1 MKNTLYIIAVLFIV
15 SFTSLSSQVISG
27 EKFKIGQSY
36 EKGGD
41 MLSAQRIY
49 LELYESNKQN
59 KEYFD
64 ALKRTYMA
72 LNQYSDFLKI
82 VEERFNT
89 IKSPDMYALLGE
101 LLWRTGQ
108 IDRANDVWSQ
118 AIDDQKNPQIYQ
130 VIAESQ
136 VGLFLFEKAIAT
148 LLSARE
154 ETGNNALFA
163 DELSQLYIATGD
175 YTYGT
180 KEVMVLFEKTANQA
194 VAQGR
199 LSALMTSD
207 NAVEH
212 IQAILKQKSSGTNI
226 AYKQLYVWFLRQSS
240 QLEEALQLTI
250 EIDKYSNNPGKDIYD
265 FARNSLYD
273 GHYDI
278 ALKAFEAVIDMGKNS
293 RYQRNAEY
301 EYVRTLEAKL
311 RDQKDTPRDQVKEI
325 IDRYEEIV
333 ANQKN
338 DRNARDGKYRIA
350 WLYYEFLED
359 NDKASEYL
367 EELVSEKI
375 SDNINADALIMLGDI
390 SFQEGDEEKAKMR
403 YEIMIR
409 HFCNTAPDQCY
420 KAKLRLAE
428 LMYFSGNIDSARA
441 MYADLSNNFDKDY
454 MNDAIEKI
462 VIIDQNKT
470 NEFAMQLYAEAEK
483 YERQKNNYLATEKYF
498 HIIKEAEYSDL
509 AERSYI
515 NIINIYLDDNKQQDA
530 KNLLEEFI
538 EKYGTS
544 IFGDY
549 ALLVLGD
556 INMSLG
562 NKEVAQDYYKDIL
575 VKYPRSIYIQE
586 VRKKIRQARG
596 ETL

>member
-1 MKNTLYIIAVLFIV
+1 MKNTLYIIVVLFFV
-15 SFTSLSSQVISG
+15 SFNSLASQVISE

-41 MLSAQRIY
+41 MFSAQRIY

-72 LNQYSDFLKI
+72 LNQYSDFINI

-89 IKSPDMYALLGE
+89 FKSPDMYALYGE

-108 IDRANDVWSQ
+108 VDEANDIWSE
-118 AIDDQKNPQIYQ
+118 AIQDQKNPQIYQ

-136 VGLFLFEKAIAT
+136 VRLFLFEKAIT
-148 LLSARE
+148 TFLKARE

-175 YTYGT
+175 YTLGT
-180 KEVMVLFEKTANQA
+180 KEVLVLFEKTSNLAI
-194 VAQGR
+194 AQGR

-207 NAVEH
+207 EAVEH
-212 IQAILKQKSSGTNI
+212 IQTILKEKSAGKNI
-226 AYKQLYVWFLRQSS
+226 AYKQLYVWFLRQNS
-240 QLEEALQLTI
+240 QLDEALQLII
-250 EIDKYSNNPGKDIYD
+250 EIDKYSNNPGKEIYD

-278 ALKAFEAVIDMGKNS
+278 ALKAFEAVIDMGNNS

-311 RDQKDTPRDQVKEI
+311 RDQQDIPKDQVKEI
-325 IDRYEEIV
+325 INRYEEIV
-333 ANQKN
+333 RNQKN

-359 NDKASEYL
+359 NEKASEYL
-367 EELVSEKI
+367 EELVSEKV

-390 SFQEGDEEKAKMR
+390 SFKEGNEDKAKMR
-403 YEIMIR
+403 YDIMIR
-409 HFCNTAPDQCY
+409 YFCNTAPDQCY
-420 KAKLRLAE
+420 KAKLRLAD

-441 MYADLSNNFDKDY
+441 MYADLTSNFDKDY
-454 MNDAIEKI
+454 MNDAIEKL

-483 YERQKNNYLATEKYF
+483 YERQKNKDMATEKYF
-498 HIIKEAEYSDL
+498 QIIKEANYSDL

-515 NIINIYLDDNKQQDA
+515 NIVKIYLADNKQEDA
-530 KNLLEEFI
+530 KNLLE
-538 EKYGTS
+538 G
-544 IFGDY
+544 
-549 ALLVLGD
+549 VH
-556 INMSLG
+556 
-562 NKEVAQDYYKDIL
+562 
-575 VKYPRSIYIQE
+575 
-586 VRKKIRQARG
+586 RKI
-596 ETL
+596 